1 MDMRRFYLLLI
12 GILAAACATYAQQ
25 TLTGRVVDAQNQP
38 IEFANVALYA
48 LPDSSLVTGTITD
61 VHGAFALEGGTAKQT
76 YLKVSFV
83 GYETQTVEAPRSG
96 VTVTLNPESTQLNE
110 VTVRANRPA
119 IRLKNDALVA
129 SVQGSVLSQ
138 AGTANDVLRRLPSLT
153 ADNKG
158 TFSVF
163 GKGEAKIY
171 INRREVRDLSELD
184 QLNSADIRDVEIVRN
199 PGARYDASVKAVIR
213 INTVRRAGDG
223 FGFDAR
229 SSWYQGETTDLRE
242 QVNVNWRKSGWDVFG
257 TVLYGR
263 GEYIQDSRITQVT
276 RLDTLWQQ
284 ENHLYG
290 TGVDQWVR
298 ITAGTN
304 WEISP
309 KHYVGFCYTLSPG
322 MLSET
327 GHPTFNSMVYA
338 NGAFYDEWKNRE
350 ERRTTS
356 DPSHRLNAYY
366 NGTVGRMGVDFNA
379 DYYTSGSVS
388 RAHVEESSRMQEDRV
403 VNSEN
408 RVRNRLIA
416 SKLILSYPV
425 LGGELSVGG
434 EYVRTHRTDAYSNPE
449 RIVPSSDMTV
459 DECNSSV
466 FTEYTRMTPI
476 GQFGAGVRY
485 EHVRSDYLSDG
496 QPLAGQNRTYDQW
509 FPNISFGT
517 RVKGVDVQL
526 AYTAKTQRPTYRQ
539 LSSNVYY
546 ANRLSLQTGNPLLK
560 PTVTHDISLT
570 AAWRMVQL
578 MASYKMNRDA
588 VIYWTERSRMDPKV
602 SVITFRNLD
611 RLPALTVYAT
621 VTPTFGPWTPQL
633 SVGVVKQWA
642 EVDLGNETIRY
653 DEPVIQ
659 ASLNNSLR
667 LPAGLLFTLDLR
679 YQGTGD
685 YENVHMT
692 EKAFSVNTGLS
703 RSFFHDRLRVELKG
717 WDIFRGRKDG
727 NLLRFPHMEL
737 YQANCYDSREFE
749 LTLRYR
755 FNAAKS
761 KYKGTGAGTGEINR
775 L

>member
-1 MDMRRFYLLLI
+1 MRRFYFLLI
-12 GILAAACATYAQQ
+12 GTLAVACATYAQQ
-25 TLTGRVVDAQNQP
+25 FTGRVVDAQNQP

-61 VHGAFALEGGTAKQT
+61 AGGAFALEGSTARRMF
-76 YLKVSFV
+76 LKVSFV
-83 GYETQTVEAPRSG
+83 GYETQMVDAPQPG
-96 VTVTLNPESTQLNE
+96 VTVTLQAEAAQLGE
-110 VTVRANRPA
+110 VTVLANRPA

-153 ADNKG
+153 TDNKG
-158 TFSVF
+158 NISVF

-184 QLNSADIRDVEIVRN
+184 QLNSDDIRDVEIVRN

-213 INTVRRAGDG
+213 INTVRRVGDG

-242 QVNVNWRKSGWDVFG
+242 QLNVNWRQNGWDVFG

-263 GEYIQDSRITQVT
+263 GEYIQDSRIMQLT
-276 RLDTLWQQ
+276 RLDTLWRQ
-284 ENHLYG
+284 ENQLYG

-309 KHYVGFCYTLSPG
+309 KHYAGFRYTLSPG
-322 MLSET
+322 MLSGT
-327 GHPTFNSMVYA
+327 GHPIFNSIVYA
-338 NGAFYDEWKNRE
+338 NNAFYDEWKNRG
-350 ERRTTS
+350 ERRETS

-366 NGTVGRMGVDFNA
+366 NGKVGSLGIDFNA
-379 DYYTSGSVS
+379 DFYTSGNTS
-388 RAHVEESSRMQEDRV
+388 RSHTEEMSRMQEDRV

-408 RVRNRLIA
+408 RVRNHLVA

-425 LGGELSVGG
+425 FGGEFSVGS
-434 EYVRTHRTDAYSNPE
+434 EYVRTHRTDVYSNPE
-449 RIVPSSDMTV
+449 RIVTSSDMTI
-459 DECNSSV
+459 DEWNSSL
-466 FTEYTRMTPI
+466 FAEYARMTPI
-476 GQFGAGVRY
+476 GQLGAGLRY

-496 QPLAGQNRTYDQW
+496 RPLEGQNRSYDQW
-509 FPNISFGT
+509 FPNVSFAT
-517 RVKGVDVQL
+517 QVKGIGLQL

-560 PTVTHDISLT
+560 PTVTHDVSLS
-570 AAWRMVQL
+570 ASWSIVQL
-578 MASYKMNRDA
+578 MASYKMQRDA
-588 VIYWTERSRMDPKV
+588 VIYWTVRSPMDPKV
-602 SVITFRNLD
+602 SLITFRNLD
-611 RLPALTVYAT
+611 RLPAMTIYAT

-633 SVGVVKQWA
+633 SAGLVKQWA
-642 EVDLGNETIRY
+642 EVDVDNETMRY
-653 DEPVIQ
+653 DKPLLQ
-659 ASLNNSLR
+659 ASLSNSLR
-667 LPAGLLFTLDLR
+667 LPAGLVLSLDLR

-685 YENVHMT
+685 YENVHLI
-692 EKAFSVNTGLS
+692 EKSFYVNAGLT

-727 NLLRFPHMEL
+727 NQLRFPHMTL
-737 YQANCYDSREFE
+737 DQFNRYDTREFE
-749 LTLRYR
+749 LTLRYK

>member
-1 MDMRRFYLLLI
+1 MRRIYLLLI
-12 GILAAACATYAQQ
+12 GILAEACATYAQQ
-25 TLTGRVVDAQNQP
+25 TLTGRVVDVQNQP

-61 VHGAFALEGGTAKQT
+61 ARGAFALEGGAAKRT
-76 YLKVSFV
+76 FLKVSFV
-83 GYETQTVEAPRSG
+83 GYETRTVEVPQSG
-96 VTVTLNPESTQLNE
+96 VTVTLNPESTQLGE
-110 VTVRANRPA
+110 VTVRAQRPA
-119 IRLKNDALVA
+119 IRLKSDALVA

-158 TFSVF
+158 NFSVF

-184 QLNSADIRDVEIVRN
+184 QLNSADIRDVEIIRN

-263 GEYIQDSRITQVT
+263 GEYIQDSRITQLT
-276 RLDTLWQQ
+276 RLDTLWRQ
-284 ENHLYG
+284 ENTLYG

-309 KHYVGFCYTLSPG
+309 KHYVGLRYTLSPG

-327 GHPTFNSMVYA
+327 GRPTFNSMVYA
-338 NGAFYDEWKNRE
+338 NGAFYDEWKNHEDRRE
-350 ERRTTS
+350 TS

-366 NGTVGRMGVDFNA
+366 NGTVGRMGIDFNA
-379 DYYTSGSVS
+379 DYYTSGSTS

-408 RVRNRLIA
+408 RVQNRLVA

-425 LGGELSVGG
+425 LGGEFSLGG
-434 EYVRTHRTDAYSNPE
+434 EYVRTHRTDTYSNPE

-459 DECNSSV
+459 DEWNGSL
-466 FTEYTRMTPI
+466 FAEYARTTPI
-476 GQFGAGVRY
+476 GQLGAGLRY

-496 QPLAGQNRTYDQW
+496 RPLAGQNRSYNQW
-509 FPNISFGT
+509 FPSVSFGT
-517 RVKGVDVQL
+517 RVKDVDLQL

-560 PTVTHDISLT
+560 PTVTHDVSLT
-570 AAWRMVQL
+570 ASWRIVQL

-588 VIYWTERSRMDPKV
+588 VVYWTERSKYDPKV
-602 SVITFRNLD
+602 SLITFRNLD
-611 RLPALTVYAT
+611 RQSALTVFAT
-621 VTPTFGPWTPQL
+621 VTPTIGPWTPQL
-633 SVGVVKQWA
+633 SVGLVKQWA
-642 EVDLGNETIRY
+642 DVDVDNETIRY
-653 DEPVIQ
+653 NDPMLQ
-659 ASLNNSLR
+659 ASLSNSLR
-667 LPAGLLFTLDLR
+667 LPAGLLLTVDLR

-685 YENVHMT
+685 YENVHLT
-692 EKAFSVNTGLS
+692 ERSFSVNAGLT
-703 RSFFHDRLRVELKG
+703 RSFFNDRLRVELKG

-727 NLLRFPHMEL
+727 NLLRFPRMEL
-737 YQANCYDSREFE
+737 YQSNRYDTRELE

-761 KYKGTGAGTGEINR
+761 KYKGTGAGVGEIDR

>member
-1 MDMRRFYLLLI
+1 MRRFYLLLI
-12 GILAAACATYAQQ
+12 GTLAAACATYAQQ

-61 VHGAFALEGGTAKQT
+61 AHGAFALEGGTAKQT
-76 YLKVSFV
+76 FLKVSFV

-158 TFSVF
+158 AFSVF

-309 KHYVGFCYTLSPG
+309 KHYVGFRYTLSPG
-322 MLSET
+322 MLSGT
-327 GHPTFNSMVYA
+327 GHPTFNSIVHA
-338 NGAFYDEWKNRE
+338 NGAFYDEWKNRG
-350 ERRTTS
+350 ERRETS
-356 DPSHRLNAYY
+356 DPTHRLNAYY
-366 NGTVGRMGVDFNA
+366 NGTVGRLGIDFNA
-379 DYYTSGSVS
+379 DFYTSGNTS
-388 RAHVEESSRMQEDRV
+388 RSHTEEMSRMQEDRV

-408 RVRNRLIA
+408 RVRNRLMA

-434 EYVRTHRTDAYSNPE
+434 EYIRTHRTDAYSNPE

-517 RVKGVDVQL
+517 QVKGINLQL

-588 VIYWTERSRMDPKV
+588 VIYWTERSKNDPKV
-602 SVITFRNLD
+602 SLITYRNLD

-633 SVGVVKQWA
+633 SAGIVKQWA

-685 YENVHMT
+685 YENAHMT

-703 RSFFHDRLRVELKG
+703 RSFFHDRLGVELKG

-727 NLLRFPHMEL
+727 NLLRSPRMEL
-737 YQANCYDSREFE
+737 YQANRYDTREFE
-749 LTLRYR
+749 FTLRYR

>member
-1 MDMRRFYLLLI
+1 MRRFYFLLI
-12 GILAAACATYAQQ
+12 GTLAVACATYAQQ
-25 TLTGRVVDAQNQP
+25 FTGRVVDAQNQP

-61 VHGAFALEGGTAKQT
+61 AGGAFALEGNTARRMF
-76 YLKVSFV
+76 LKVSFV
-83 GYETQTVEAPRSG
+83 GYETQMVDAPQPG
-96 VTVTLNPESTQLNE
+96 VTVTLQAEAAQLGE
-110 VTVRANRPA
+110 VTVLANRPA

-153 ADNKG
+153 TDNKG
-158 TFSVF
+158 NISVF

-184 QLNSADIRDVEIVRN
+184 QLNSDDIRDVEIVRN

-213 INTVRRAGDG
+213 INTVRRVGDG

-242 QVNVNWRKSGWDVFG
+242 QLNVNWRQNGWDVFG

-263 GEYIQDSRITQVT
+263 GEYIQDSRITQLT
-276 RLDTLWQQ
+276 RLDTLWRQ
-284 ENHLYG
+284 ENQLYG

-298 ITAGTN
+298 ITGGTN

-309 KHYVGFCYTLSPG
+309 KHYAGFRYTLSPG
-322 MLSET
+322 ILSGT
-327 GHPTFNSMVYA
+327 GHPIFNSIVYA
-338 NGAFYDEWKNRE
+338 NNTFYDEWKNRG
-350 ERRTTS
+350 ERRETS
-356 DPSHRLNAYY
+356 DPSHRINAYY
-366 NGTVGRMGVDFNA
+366 NGKVGSLGIDFNA
-379 DYYTSGSVS
+379 DFYTSGNTS
-388 RAHVEESSRMQEDRV
+388 RSHTEETSRMQEDRV

-408 RVRNRLIA
+408 RVRNRLVA

-425 LGGELSVGG
+425 LGGEFSVGG
-434 EYVRTHRTDAYSNPE
+434 EYVRTHRTDVYSNPE
-449 RIVPSSDMTV
+449 RIVTSSDMTV
-459 DECNSSV
+459 DEWNSSL
-466 FTEYTRMTPI
+466 FAEYARMTPI
-476 GQFGAGVRY
+476 GQLGAGLRY

-496 QPLAGQNRTYDQW
+496 RPLEGQNRSYDQW
-509 FPNISFGT
+509 FPNVSFAT
-517 RVKGVDVQL
+517 QVKGIGLQL

-560 PTVTHDISLT
+560 PTVTHDVSLS
-570 AAWRMVQL
+570 AAWSIVQL
-578 MASYKMNRDA
+578 MASYKMQRDA
-588 VIYWTERSRMDPKV
+588 VIYWTVRSPMDPKV
-602 SVITFRNLD
+602 SLITYRNLD
-611 RLPALTVYAT
+611 RLPAMTIYAT

-633 SVGVVKQWA
+633 SAGLVKQWA
-642 EVDLGNETIRY
+642 EVDVDNETMRY
-653 DEPVIQ
+653 DKPLLQ
-659 ASLNNSLR
+659 ASLSNSLR
-667 LPAGLLFTLDLR
+667 LPAGLVLSLDLR

-685 YENVHMT
+685 YENVHLI
-692 EKAFSVNTGLS
+692 EKSFYVNAGLT

-727 NLLRFPHMEL
+727 NQLRFPHMTL
-737 YQANCYDSREFE
+737 DQFNRYDTREFE
-749 LTLRYR
+749 LTLRYK